1 MGYRDATAMY
11 KNNQILTASPKR
23 LIELL
28 YEGAIKNIKLAE
40 LALDTV
46 DFESVNRYST
56 KAQSIILELK
66 NALNPTAG
74 GEITEQLNQIY
85 DFMFERL
92 VSANIEKQPEKFE
105 LVRKMLEELK
115 TTWNELEIS

>member
-66 NALNPTAG
+66 NALNPKAG

>member
-66 NALNPTAG
+66 NALNLTAG

>member
-40 LALDTV
+40 LALDTG

>member
-1 MGYRDATAMY
+1 MGYRNGTAVY

-40 LALDTV
+40 LGLTTNDY
-46 DFESVNRYST
+46 ESVNRHST

-74 GEITEQLNQIY
+74 GEISEQLNQMY
-85 DFMFERL
+85 NFMFERL

-105 LVRKMLEELK
+105 LVRHMLEELK

>member
-28 YEGAIKNIKLAE
+28 YEGAIKNIKLAD